1 MKIKSIKKREEKL
14 FTVDIEV
21 EDTHTYQLS
30 NGAVSHNTVSL
41 LNNTA
46 SGLHTRFS
54 KYYIRRVRVSRTD
67 PLCTMLID
75 QGLPWNPENGET
87 IDNYQTAVFDF
98 PIKSPDN
105 AICNSHVDAIEMLEY
120 WKMLKVHWCHHN
132 PSATIFVKD
141 DEWIKVGNWV
151 YENWNKIGGLT
162 FLPKENNMYNLAPYE
177 EISVTKYEELIKTM
191 PVIDF
196 SKLSSYELEDFTI
209 GSQELACSG
218 GACEIR

>member
-1 MKIKSIKKREEKL
+1 MRIKSIEKRETPT

-21 EDTHTYQLS
+21 DDTHTYQLS

-41 LNNTA
+41 LVNSA

-54 KYYIRRVRVSRTD
+54 KYYIRRVRVSRND
-67 PLCTMLID
+67 PLCKMMQS
-75 QGLPWNPENGET
+75 QGFPWNPENGET

-105 AICNSHVDAIEMLEY
+105 ATCNSDTDAIEMLEY
-120 WKMLKVHWCHHN
+120 WKMLKIHWCQHN
-132 PSATIFVKD
+132 PSCTIFVKD

-151 YENWNKIGGLT
+151 YENWNKVGGLT
-162 FLPKENNMYNLAPYE
+162 FLPSENSKYSLAPYE
-177 EISVTKYEELIKTM
+177 EITAEQYDELVKNT
-191 PVIDF
+191 PYIDF
-196 SKLSSYELEDFTI
+196 SQLSYYELEDFTI
-209 GSQELACSG
+209 GSQELACAG